1 MRIWAA
7 LVGCALTTAGCAEG
21 GGGQCPALAP
31 AGEKHPASGVLALE
45 RIYAALRASDRVEVG
60 GLDGAA
66 PPGSSVLIAGQAAE
80 VDVHGR
86 FRLELRG
93 APTSVEVASA
103 AQPSEVFLF
112 RVRDSTVARAK
123 VVGPAWGGA
132 GSVPNDLLFEGE
144 RALLV
149 RSGDGALSELPFG
162 HGADDCSRGLRF
174 AEVDGRGSD
183 PWFAA
188 AAGGSVYVS
197 DARLDRV
204 YAIDRQRW
212 AVTSTFAD
220 QTSIELSPPLT
231 LACPADVDGDGNL
244 ERSVARFRPR
254 APQALLV
261 MNGRLF
267 VGMSGFLR
275 PHLGDCPAI
284 YLPSVLLSYAL
295 DAPGEVTRLRLPCQN
310 PQELRQT
317 AQGQL
322 QVVCSGEI
330 DQPPSGSPVAQ
341 TDGAILWIDPMRLEV
356 VRSQPLERFAPAS
369 ALSQGDVTVVSSL
382 VRAELL
388 LLSGAG
394 LIERRQLNAES
405 VDSVFRLAPGPGGL
419 IFAPSFDTDRLHTID
434 PRTGVVD
441 GAPFFGPIVVG
452 PGRPLFDGLQIV
464 APRPGRAGVDF
475 VGPDHLALLGIAS
488 KIVPLD
494 TQEVLGP

>member
-1 MRIWAA
+1 MRSVAL
-7 LVGCALTTAGCAEG
+7 LVGSALAMAGCAEA
-21 GGGQCPALAP
+21 GGGQCPALVA
-31 AGEKHPASGVLALE
+31 AGVKHPPSTALALE
-45 RIYAALRASDRVEVG
+45 RIYASARSPDRIEVG

-66 PPGSSVLIAGQAAE
+66 PPGSRVLIDGQPAE
-80 VDVHGR
+80 VDAHGR
-86 FRLELRG
+86 FRLELAGRE
-93 APTSVEVASA
+93 TSVEVASA
-103 AQPSEVFLF
+103 AQPSEVFPF
-112 RVRDSTVARAK
+112 RVRDATVARAK
-123 VVGPAWGGA
+123 IVGPAWGGA

-174 AEVDGRGSD
+174 AEVQGRGSD
-183 PWFAA
+183 PWFAT
-188 AAGGSVYVS
+188 AAGGAVYVS

-212 AVTSTFAD
+212 VVTSTFAD
-220 QTSIELSPPLT
+220 PTAIELSPPLT
-231 LACPADVDGDGNL
+231 LACPADVDGDGSV

-254 APQALLV
+254 TPQALAV

-267 VGMSGFLR
+267 VGMNGFLR
-275 PHLGDCPAI
+275 PHQGDCPAL
-284 YLPSVLLSYAL
+284 YLPSVLLSFAL
-295 DAPGEVTRLRLPCQN
+295 DAPGEVARLRLPCQN
-310 PQELRQT
+310 PQELRET
-317 AQGQL
+317 PEGQL

-330 DQPPSGSPVAQ
+330 DQPPSGAPVAQ
-341 TDGAILWIDPMRLEV
+341 TDGAILWIDPVRLEV
-356 VRSQPLERFAPAS
+356 VRTQPLERFAPAS
-369 ALSQGDVTVVSSL
+369 ALTQGEVTVVSSL

-388 LLSGAG
+388 LLSRSG
-394 LIERRQLNAES
+394 LIERRQLNTEA
-405 VDSVFRLAPGPGGL
+405 VDSVFRLTPGPGGL

-441 GAPFFGPIVVG
+441 GAPFFGPIAVG